1 MEWQHWGDP
10 TRVCLDEVRCVD
22 FPGGSDSEESTYKAG
37 DPGSIPGSGRPPG
50 KGNGNPLQCSC
61 LENPMER
68 GAWWA
73 AYSPWGCKE
82 LDMTEQLMLSLPITI
97 PDLNTHFFQNVT
109 ARMLFLLF

>member
-1 MEWQHWGDP
+1 MAQTVKNPPIKQE
-10 TRVCLDEVRCVD
+10 TRVRFL
-22 FPGGSDSEESTYKAG
+22 
-37 DPGSIPGSGRPPG
+37 GREDPPG
-50 KGNGNPLQCSC
+50 EGNGNLLQCSC

-73 AYSPWGCKE
+73 AYSPWGRKE